1 MNSNIISSVRQNC
14 SCYKIK
20 KNSIIVI
27 KKIVSLLLFVVVLA
41 SCGEYQKA
49 LKTEDVAVKFEV
61 ATKLYDEGKYADAIR
76 LIEQIAP
83 SYRGKPQ
90 AEKLFYMFSMS
101 YYNTKQYYLAAY
113 QFESF
118 VSGYPRSEKIEEAS
132 YLGAKCFAIQSN
144 RTSPYSLDQ
153 VDTYKAI
160 EKLQEFIDIYPNS
173 TYLPEANKSLRELN
187 DKIERKVFENAKQ
200 YNTIMEY
207 KAAMV
212 ALDNFVSD
220 YPGTPYKEDALF
232 YKYDSAYQLAI
243 NSVPDKMEERL
254 NIAKTAYYSLIKFKP
269 DTKHKKLADE
279 MFARI
284 ETDLKNFTK

>member
-1 MNSNIISSVRQNC
+1 MS
-14 SCYKIK
+14 
-20 KNSIIVI
+20 
-27 KKIVSLLLFVVVLA
+27 KKIISLLLVLVVFA
-41 SCGEYQKA
+41 SCSEYQKA

-61 ATKLYDEGKYADAIR
+61 ATKLYDAGKYADAIR

-83 SYRGKPQ
+83 AYRGKPQ

-118 VSGYPRSEKIEEAS
+118 VSGYPKSEKIEEAA
-132 YLGAKCFAIQSN
+132 YLGAKCFSKL
-144 RTSPYSLDQ
+144 SPVYSLDQ
-153 VDTYKAI
+153 VDTFKAI
-160 EKLQEFIDIYPNS
+160 EKLQGFIDSYPNS
-173 TYLPEANKSLRELN
+173 TYLPEANKTLRELN
-187 DKIERKVFENAKQ
+187 DKLEKKVFENAKQ

-254 NIAKTAYYSLIKFKP
+254 NIAKTAYSSLIKFKP
-269 DTKHKKLADE
+269 DTKYKKVADE